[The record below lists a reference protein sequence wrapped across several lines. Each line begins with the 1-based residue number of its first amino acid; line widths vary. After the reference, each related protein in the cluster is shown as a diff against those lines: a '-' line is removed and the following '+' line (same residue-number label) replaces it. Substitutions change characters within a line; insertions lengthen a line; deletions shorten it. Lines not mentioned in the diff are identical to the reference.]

1 MILAGQK
8 GSLLYLNDNSV
19 LSSGDTLAIKSL
31 DVYKANTENFVTI
44 CGITPDLE
52 QLKVTLYNILGMTV
66 REKALNP
73 TTPIQTI
80 STQGLAGGLYIVQ
93 VRSENQIFNKKVIVK

>member
-1 MILAGQK
+1 MDRFFIVFK
-8 GSLLYLNDNSV
+8 SNSV
-19 LSSGDTLAIKSL
+19 LSSGDTLGINAL
-31 DVYKANTENFVTI
+31 NVYKANNDSFVTI
-44 CGITPDLE
+44 TGISLE
-52 QLKVTLYNILGMTV
+52 LGQLNATIYNILGQTV